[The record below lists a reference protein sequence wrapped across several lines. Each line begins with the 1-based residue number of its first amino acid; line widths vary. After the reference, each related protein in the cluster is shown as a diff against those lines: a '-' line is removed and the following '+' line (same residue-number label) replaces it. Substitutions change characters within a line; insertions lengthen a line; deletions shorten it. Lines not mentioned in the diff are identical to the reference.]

1 MINGIAASS
10 DNAARLRQ
18 RYYGMPGLFCK
29 EILGMDLDVW
39 QEELCGL
46 FHSHDRFAVASGHSS
61 GKSALSAGLILYFLA
76 VHPDPVV
83 IVTANTAAQL
93 RDKTWRELAKW
104 HNNSLIRD
112 WFEWSATRYYLK
124 AAPETWF
131 ASAVPNTPHSAESF
145 AGAHAKH
152 ILMIFDEASAIDE
165 AIWEVAEG
173 ATASP
178 GGYRKWLVWGNPT
191 RNSGSFF
198 ECFHRF
204 RHRWTC
210 KQIDTRGC
218 KYADQNQIREWAED
232 YGEESDF
239 FRVRVLGQFPQ
250 QSDRQFI
257 GAALVNVAAERK
269 LQREMYEIAPI
280 VIGVDVARFG
290 DDQSVIVVRQGLK
303 LLKMLK
309 YREID
314 TMQLASIVANLIDTD
329 KPDAVFVDD
338 GGVGAGVVDRLHQL
352 GYRRQVLGVNFG
364 SAATE
369 SAVYA
374 NKRMEMWARLKAWLE
389 QGQISDDQE
398 LISDLVGPEYQ
409 FDLKERMLLEKKV
422 DMKRRGLQSPDCGD
436 ALALTFAEPVAAA
449 RHDVRHDRMRRIY
462 QSGSGGRRTA
472 QAA

>member
-10 DNAARLRQ
+10 DNAAKLRK
-18 RYYGMPGLFCK
+18 RYYGKPALFCE
-29 EILGMDLDVW
+29 EILGMDLDTW

-46 FHSHDRFAVASGHSS
+46 FHSRERFAVASGHSS

-104 HNNSLIRD
+104 HNSSLIKG
-112 WFEWSATRYYLK
+112 WFEWSATRYCLK

-218 KYADQNQIREWAED
+218 KYADQSQIKEWAED

-257 GAALVNVAAERK
+257 GSVLVNAAAERK

-364 SAATE
+364 AAATE

-374 NKRMEMWARLKAWLE
+374 NKRAEMWARLKAWLE
-389 QGQISDDQE
+389 QGQIQDDQE

-409 FDLKERMLLEKKV
+409 FDLKERMILEKKV
-422 DMKRRGLQSPDCGD
+422 DMKKRGLQSPDCGD